1 MRFFDVL
8 FALIAVILLAP
19 ILFIII
25 LVLAFTGENK
35 IFYKQ
40 LRIGY
45 NARPFS
51 LYKFATMLE
60 NSPNMAG
67 GNITSQNDPRVLP
80 FGAVLRKTKINELPQ
95 LLNIIKGDLSLIGPR
110 PVTPDHFEMY
120 EEGAQKI
127 ISSIRPGLSGI
138 GSIIF
143 RSEEVLMPQ
152 NPDERAEFYEQYISP
167 YKAELKYG
175 ISITGQCY

>member
-1 MRFFDVL
+1 MQSY
-8 FALIAVILLAP
+8 
-19 ILFIII
+19 
-25 LVLAFTGENK
+25 EK
-35 IFYKQ
+35 K
-40 LRIGY
+40 
-45 NARPFS
+45 
-51 LYKFATMLE
+51 
-60 NSPNMAG
+60 
-67 GNITSQNDPRVLP
+67 
-80 FGAVLRKTKINELPQ
+80 KINELPQ

-152 NPDERAEFYEQYISP
+152 NPDERAEFTSSIFHLTRQNW
-167 YKAELKYG
+167 KYG